1 MAHPSGPY
9 QSRLFNTINRQR
21 IRWGD
26 RLGRGLRSAQVAAV
40 WGVQI
45 LLYPF
50 YLLTQ
55 LGRDLALRL
64 EAAVTQTEPPS
75 LEPPD
80 CDGPLQ
86 RTLATLDE
94 FIEHLPLPVTVTP
107 HGLPKVITAAEEPHP
122 TVRGIACD
130 FSSQGLVLTTEDNES
145 LAVLSSHQQH
155 SLATKIRL
163 ELADYAYQNY
173 RRKIQSYQYLIPARL
188 GEDPQIWP
196 LWRRFWQLM
205 RWVQQSPVA
214 TTTNLFGEAGFGP
227 PPLLPVV
234 APVNLPPLPLPVAIC
249 EQLDQSAVRLETQQ
263 DQLQGQWLDW
273 VDRVSDRPAFPGT
286 AQALVQKAIAYFFG
300 LEAPKTLPETEP
312 RLGKQ
317 PWLHWE
323 ELPAISTGFVSQVPK
338 RRSLVD
344 LDADMAI
351 ELYALNP
358 PPPVAPPMNPPDPPP
373 ALNRSPRQT
382 PDHQPDWLDVEAQP
396 TGYDRHWL
404 EILLNGFDQM
414 MAKVERVAIAFWRW
428 LIQGWR

>member
-1 MAHPSGPY
+1 MAYPSGPY
-9 QSRLFNTINRQR
+9 QSRLFNAINRQR

-40 WGVQI
+40 WAVQI
-45 LLYPF
+45 LVYPL

-55 LGRDLALRL
+55 LGRDLTLRL
-64 EAAVTQTEPPS
+64 EAAVTQAEPPS

-80 CDGPLQ
+80 CDGPLR
-86 RTLATLDE
+86 RTLATLDD
-94 FIEHLPLPVTVTP
+94 FIEHLPLPVAVIS
-107 HGLPKVITAAEEPHP
+107 HGLPSVIMANQESHP
-122 TVRGIACD
+122 TVRGLACD
-130 FSSQGLVLTTEDNES
+130 LTDQSLLLTTEDNDS
-145 LAVLSSHQQH
+145 LAVLSPAQQH
-155 SLATKIRL
+155 SLTQYIRL

-227 PPLLPVV
+227 PLLPVV

-249 EQLDQSAVRLETQQ
+249 EQLDQSAVRLEVRQ
-263 DQLQGQWLDW
+263 DQIQRQWLAW
-273 VDRVSDRPAFPGT
+273 VARVSDRPAFPGT
-286 AQALVQKAIAYFFG
+286 AQALLQKAIAYFFG
-300 LEAPKTLPETEP
+300 IEGPQTLPAAEP
-312 RLGKQ
+312 PTIKQ

-323 ELPAISTGFVSQVPK
+323 ELPALTSGLIATVPR

-358 PPPVAPPMNPPDPPP
+358 PPAPVAPLMKSPDPPP
-373 ALNRSPRQT
+373 TLNRSPAQT
-382 PDHQPDWLDVEAQP
+382 PDHQQDWLDVEAQP
-396 TGYDRHWL
+396 TGYERHWL
-404 EILLNGFDQM
+404 EILLNGFDQI
-414 MAKVERVAIAFWRW
+414 MAKVERGAIAFWRW
-428 LIQGWR
+428 LIRGWR

>member
-1 MAHPSGPY
+1 MAYPSGPY
-9 QSRLFNTINRQR
+9 QSHLFNTINRQR

-45 LLYPF
+45 LLYPV

-64 EAAVTQTEPPS
+64 EAAVTQNEPPS
-75 LEPPD
+75 LDPPD
-80 CDGPLQ
+80 CDGPL
-86 RTLATLDE
+86 RRILATIDD
-94 FIEHLPLPVTVTP
+94 FIEHLPVAVTP
-107 HGLPKVITAAEEPHP
+107 HGLPSAITAAREPHP

-130 FSSQGLVLTTEDNES
+130 CGSQSLVLTTEDNDS
-145 LAVLSSHQQH
+145 LAVLSPSQQH
-155 SLATKIRL
+155 SLATHIRL

-214 TTTNLFGEAGFGP
+214 IATNLFGESRFVP
-227 PPLLPVV
+227 PPLLPPVV
-234 APVNLPPLPLPVAIC
+234 PVNLPPLPLPATLC
-249 EQLDQSAVRLETQQ
+249 QQLDQSAIRLETQQ
-263 DQLQGQWLDW
+263 EQFQEQWSAWLE
-273 VDRVSDRPAFPGT
+273 RVSDRPAFPGT
-286 AQALVQKAIAYFFG
+286 AQSLVQKAIAYFFG
-300 LEAPKTLPETEP
+300 IEGPKALPEAEP
-312 RLGKQ
+312 RLDKQ

-323 ELPAISTGFVSQVPK
+323 ELPALASGLIKAVPK
-338 RRSLVD
+338 RRSLID

-358 PPPVAPPMNPPDPPP
+358 PPPVVTPMRPVDPPP
-373 ALNRSPRQT
+373 SLRRASSQT

-396 TGYDRHWL
+396 TGYERHWL
-404 EILLNGFDQM
+404 EILLNGFDRF
-414 MAKVERVAIAFWRW
+414 MAMLERGAIALWRW
-428 LIQGWR
+428 LTAGWQ